1 MTYWWIPVFLQTL
14 LSALK
19 YEPERVNFLLHYL
32 TTFEQEYVFMNR
44 TVKEILWGYQ
54 DPALHMA
61 KRLAPDWFYT
71 DIAGYFINVSKGKA
85 LDVSKPKETP
95 AFTSF
100 VFISII
106 TSNS

>member
-1 MTYWWIPVFLQTL
+1 MIYWWTPVFIQSL

-19 YEPERVNFLLHYL
+19 YEPEKVNFLLHYL

-85 LDVSKPKETP
+85 LDVSKLKETP

-106 TSNS
+106 ASNS